1 MIPSDP
7 EKEAGRE
14 GPTLLGYLQQALAR
28 VQVPCELL
36 YHHTGS
42 AWNQLADAACFFAK
56 EIVKGVTLRA
66 DDRLVMVVLPVHAE
80 IDLEIVKNVL
90 HADLLQPALLL
101 EDEILPLSGRSNLPP
116 VYVDLALLGNEKIA
130 FSTGKGTPLIRMK
143 TVDFLKL
150 VSPSFGNFCLRQTTS
165 IS

>member
-14 GPTLLGYLQQALAR
+14 GLALFGYLQEALAR
-28 VQVPCELL
+28 VQIPYEFL

-42 AWNQLADAACFFAK
+42 AWSPPADASCFFAK
-56 EIVKGVTLRA
+56 EIVKGMTLRA
-66 DDRLVMVVLPVHAE
+66 DDRLVMVVLPVNAE
-80 IDLEIVKNVL
+80 IDLEIIKNVL
-90 HADLLQPALLL
+90 QADLLQPALLL
-101 EDEILPLSGRSNLPP
+101 DDEILSGKSNLPP
-116 VYVDLALLGNEKIA
+116 AYVDLALLENEKIA

-150 VSPSFGNFCLRQTTS
+150 VSPCFGNFCLRQTTS
-165 IS
+165 I